1 MARKKVT
8 EQVLKSWDEVNDSLK
23 LIGEAQNAID
33 TIEAELKGKS
43 KKLAFG
49 TLGFRL
55 STKLILPKAIK
66 TVIESLQRNGMM
78 DCLTTKVTVNK
89 EVLKTYD
96 EAEILNVGASL
107 KREDTFWYETD
118 RHTVQ
123 DE

>member
-33 TIEAELKGKS
+33 TIEAELNDQITDLKTAAKEKVKKHEDVIKINEALIQQYTTEHKDELKGKS

-66 TVIESLQRNGMM
+66 TVIESL
-78 DCLTTKVTVNK
+78 
-89 EVLKTYD
+89 
-96 EAEILNVGASL
+96 
-107 KREDTFWYETD
+107 
-118 RHTVQ
+118 
-123 DE
+123 